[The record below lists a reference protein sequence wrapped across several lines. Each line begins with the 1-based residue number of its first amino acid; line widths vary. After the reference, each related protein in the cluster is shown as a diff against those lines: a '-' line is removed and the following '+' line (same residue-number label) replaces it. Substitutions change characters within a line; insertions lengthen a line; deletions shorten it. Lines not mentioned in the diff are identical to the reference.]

1 VGTRRLYRVLLL
13 AAAAASI
20 AVGLV
25 TYGLGALKRV
35 DLSSV
40 DARFSIRGPRRPPGD
55 LVFVKID
62 DTTFNELHTSFPF
75 PRDLHARVI
84 ANLARAGAKVIAYD
98 LQFTEPSSD
107 PRQDNDLIEAV
118 RAARNV
124 VLATTQVGPGGS
136 TQIFGGGDGLRYSRA
151 TPSDSN
157 YPNDPGGVLRRM
169 SFQIG
174 GLTSFPVATAQLAVG
189 HALKLPGGPLAT
201 AWIDFAGPPGH
212 IRSISFS
219 RVERG
224 RFAPDLF
231 RGKIAVVGASQLS
244 LQDLHPTSTTGTDP
258 MPGPEIHA
266 NAIDTALRGFPL
278 RPGPDW
284 LDVLL
289 IVVLGCVAPLSA
301 LRLSPLRALTLS
313 GVALAVFA
321 VSAQLAFDGGTI
333 LSVVY
338 AGLTALISMAATV
351 VLFGITTAFEREQVR
366 NAFGRFVPESVVDQ
380 VLDQAE
386 GLRLGGV
393 RREGTVMFSDLRGFT
408 SFAEHLDPGEVIDIL
423 NRYLTDMGDAIL
435 DHGGTLVS
443 YMGDGIMAVFGA
455 PIEQVDHADRALGA
469 ACEMLTRLD
478 SFNAW
483 LREQGHGDGFKMGI
497 GLNSGPVMSGNVGS
511 ERRLEYTA
519 IGDTTNTAARLEGM
533 TKGTSHQLFLANS
546 TKELLRTDAGD
557 LVPVGEFEVRG
568 RQSAITLWA
577 LAADV
582 HAPGSARPD

>member
-1 VGTRRLYRVLLL
+1 
-13 AAAAASI
+13 
-20 AVGLV
+20 
-25 TYGLGALKRV
+25 
-35 DLSSV
+35 
-40 DARFSIRGPRRPPGD
+40 
-55 LVFVKID
+55 
-62 DTTFNELHTSFPF
+62 
-75 PRDLHARVI
+75 
-84 ANLARAGAKVIAYD
+84 
-98 LQFTEPSSD
+98 
-107 PRQDNDLIEAV
+107 
-118 RAARNV
+118 
-124 VLATTQVGPGGS
+124 
-136 TQIFGGGDGLRYSRA
+136 
-151 TPSDSN
+151 
-157 YPNDPGGVLRRM
+157 
-169 SFQIG
+169 
-174 GLTSFPVATAQLAVG
+174 
-189 HALKLPGGPLAT
+189 
-201 AWIDFAGPPGH
+201 
-212 IRSISFS
+212 
-219 RVERG
+219 
-224 RFAPDLF
+224 
-231 RGKIAVVGASQLS
+231 
-244 LQDLHPTSTTGTDP
+244 